1 MLFWY
6 FNIRCVVLPVSVGLH
21 GTEYIAHDGFL
32 PWEQFE
38 VLTMPFALGVLQ
50 RIDEC
55 DCSICEGGI
64 GNDFLFGYYDLSSVH

>member
-1 MLFWY
+1 MLFRY
-6 FNIRCVVLPVSVGLH
+6 FDVCGVILPVPVFLYGA
-21 GTEYIAHDGFL
+21 EYISNDGFL

-38 VLTMPFALGVLQ
+38 VLTMPFALGMLQ